1 MKKPGMLDR
10 AAVGAPSTRRTLR
23 SVAVASATVVAAGLL
38 LAVAPSQAAEPW
50 QPDSGYTSTD
60 KGDGTYSVPLFNAD
74 VPDVS
79 VERIPAAENDEG
91 RDIYYMISTTMHLSP
106 GAPIMKSYD
115 LVNWEIVNYVFD
127 RADISDS
134 FSLRNGQS
142 SYGQGQWASSIRY
155 HDGKWYVAFN
165 TNNLGGSYIY
175 VTDDIDSGSWER
187 IALGRAYHDPSRSCL
202 AVSHVGP

>member
-1 MKKPGMLDR
+1 MRLRTTHRKVTATLL
-10 AAVGAPSTRRTLR
+10 AAALGVGALTL
-23 SVAVASATVVAAGLL
+23 AAPAAQADTATPAG
-38 LAVAPSQAAEPW
+38 PK
-50 QPDSGYTSTD
+50 GYTSTD
-60 KGDGTYSVPLFNAD
+60 AGDGTYTVPILNSD

-79 VERIPAAENDEG
+79 VERVPAAENDEG

-134 FSLRNGQS
+134 FSLRNGQT

-155 HDGKWYVAFN
+155 HAG
-165 TNNLGGSYIY
+165 
-175 VTDDIDSGSWER
+175 
-187 IALGRAYHDPSRSCL
+187 
-202 AVSHVGP
+202 

>member
-1 MKKPGMLDR
+1 MRGAGRGIRPI
-10 AAVGAPSTRRTLR
+10 AAASAAL
-23 SVAVASATVVAAGLL
+23 VASALL
-38 LAVAPSQAAEPW
+38 LAPAGANAAADPRN
-50 QPDSGYTSTD
+50 PDSGYTSTD
-60 KGDGTYSVPLFNAD
+60 KGDGTYTVPLINAD

-79 VERIPAAENDEG
+79 VERVPASENDEG

-155 HDGKWYVAFN
+155 HAGKWYVAFN
-165 TNNLGGSYIY
+165 SYNLGGS
-175 VTDDIDSGSWER
+175 
-187 IALGRAYHDPSRSCL
+187 
-202 AVSHVGP
+202 